1 MPPRQKKPSRSLEKA
16 ARNVKNSDDFVQHI
30 AGIAT
35 RYRREH
41 ALDLGPRA
49 RAARQSLRTF
59 HKYAAALATWLQHAE
74 EQTGD
79 SPQADALNRIGM
91 VLYGAPVLA
100 HAESRNM
107 VAWLAQAEK
116 AAARCIADERSS
128 RKRDRSAPRLAAE
141 GLRATFEHHK
151 LKLSTAG
158 TKTKPSA
165 AVVLLCAIAASAG
178 DAGLTPAE
186 AKQSLLESG
195 RRESATS
202 QPKPS
207 R

>member
-16 ARNVKNSDDFVQHI
+16 ARSVKNSDDFVQHV
-30 AGIAT
+30 AGIAA

-41 ALDLGPRA
+41 ALDMGPRA

-74 EQTGD
+74 KQTGD
-79 SPQADALNRIGM
+79 SPEADALNRIGM

-107 VAWLAQAEK
+107 VVWLAQAEK
-116 AAARCIADERSS
+116 AAARCIADDRGS
-128 RKRDRSAPRLAAE
+128 RRRDRNAPRLAAE
-141 GLRATFEHHK
+141 GLRATFEYHK

-158 TKTKPSA
+158 TKANPSE

-178 DAGLTPAE
+178 DTALTAEE
-186 AKQSLLESG
+186 AKQSLLQSG
-195 RRESATS
+195 RRESATA
-202 QPKPS
+202 QPKPA

>member
-16 ARNVKNSDDFVQHI
+16 ARSVKNSDDFVQHV
-30 AGIAT
+30 AGIAA

-41 ALDLGPRA
+41 ALDMGPRA
-49 RAARQSLRTF
+49 RAVRQSLRTF
-59 HKYAAALATWLQHAE
+59 HKYSAALATWLQHAE
-74 EQTGD
+74 KQTGD
-79 SPQADALNRIGM
+79 SPEADALNRIGT

-116 AAARCIADERSS
+116 AAARCIADDRGS
-128 RKRDRSAPRLAAE
+128 RRRDRNAPRLAAE

-158 TKTKPSA
+158 TKANPSA
-165 AVVLLCAIAASAG
+165 AVVLLCAIAAGAG
-178 DAGLTPAE
+178 DTALTAEE
-186 AKQSLLESG
+186 AKQSLLQSG

-202 QPKPS
+202 QPKPA